1 MSSASHPLIRD
12 FFAAMNTGELPAD
25 LLTDDLNVSS
35 AVSPSKA
42 DKNGYIGAIKLLQ
55 SLFPNRLTYT
65 IDSLT
70 AEDDRAAAAVR
81 AEGMLSN
88 GDIYQNNYLLLFTL
102 RDGKIATIVEYFNP
116 IPVAEKIAPLMKAA
130 LADLKG

>member
-1 MSSASHPLIRD
+1 
-12 FFAAMNTGELPAD
+12 MNSGDPPAEMFV
-25 LLTDDLNVSS
+25 DDLQVSS

-42 DKNGYIGAIKLLQ
+42 DKRGYIGAIKLLQ

-70 AEDDRAAAAVR
+70 AEDDRVAAAVR
-81 AEGMLSN
+81 AEGTLNN
-88 GDIYQNNYLLLFTL
+88 GEIYQNNYLLLFTL

-116 IPVAEKIAPLMKAA
+116 IPVAEKIAPLMRAA
-130 LADLKG
+130 LANPER